1 MKKSA
6 KDRVFNE
13 LVKLTADRS
22 SVTAEMISQ
31 NLKLSRQNISH
42 YLTRLIEDGKV
53 EKIHGKPVLWKPSD
67 EFALGI
73 DEKANEAFNSVVGYD
88 GSLREV
94 IQKCISAVKYPPNG
108 LSILIN
114 GATGVGK
121 SFLASK
127 VYEYAVQEG
136 VIVPDAPFSIL
147 NCADYADNPELLSTT
162 LFGYKKGAFTGA
174 ESDTDG
180 LLATADNGYLF

>member
-1 MKKSA
+1 M
-6 KDRVFNE
+6 
-13 LVKLTADRS
+13 
-22 SVTAEMISQ
+22 
-31 NLKLSRQNISH
+31 
-42 YLTRLIEDGKV
+42 
-53 EKIHGKPVLWKPSD
+53 
-67 EFALGI
+67 
-73 DEKANEAFNSVVGYD
+73 
-88 GSLREV
+88 

>member
-6 KDRVFNE
+6 KDRVFDE
-13 LVKLTADRS
+13 LVRLTVDQPY
-22 SVTAEMISQ
+22 VTAEKISQ
-31 NLKLSRQNISH
+31 NLKLSRQNVSH
-42 YLTRLIEDGKV
+42 YLSRLIEDEKV
-53 EKIHGKPVLWKPSD
+53 EKISGKPVLWKPLE
-67 EFALGI
+67 EFTLGI
-73 DEKANEAFNSVVGYD
+73 DDKVNEAFSSVVGYD

-127 VYEYAVQEG
+127 IFDYAVQEE
-136 VIVPDAPFSIL
+136 IISTDAPFAIL

-162 LFGYKKGAFTGA
+162 LFGYKKG
-174 ESDTDG
+174 
-180 LLATADNGYLF
+180 LLRELKAIRMGY